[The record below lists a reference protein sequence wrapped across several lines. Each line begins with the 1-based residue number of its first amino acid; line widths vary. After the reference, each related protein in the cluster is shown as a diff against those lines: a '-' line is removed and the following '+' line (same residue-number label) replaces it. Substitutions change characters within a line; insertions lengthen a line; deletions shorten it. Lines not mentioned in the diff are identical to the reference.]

1 MNHNLLNSLRKIP
14 YLSRISAIAEK
25 KKVDIWL
32 VGGFLR
38 DVYLKKN
45 KQLVDFDF
53 CVEKEVCSV
62 ARQFAKETGS
72 KCIVLDE
79 NSGSYRVILKRKGGI
94 CTYDFSLMRGSDLL
108 EDLSLRDFS
117 INTLSVNLKRKTHCV
132 LDAFDAKK
140 DLDRGVIRCIKEEVF
155 FQDPLRVL
163 RGLSFMANYGFRI
176 EGRTEKFMV
185 KYKTFLSKVSRER
198 INEELFK
205 IFSAENSYPAV
216 KKMSDLKIIDEII
229 PYVGLSR
236 GVSQG
241 GYHHLDVWDHS
252 LETLRKFEEIWQ
264 RRLKKDKDI
273 FDYFR
278 EELAQ
283 GRSRIQIVKLACLLH
298 DLGKPRAKK
307 HVNKKTIFYTHEK
320 IGRDLSEE
328 IAGGL
333 RLSFRERE
341 VLKKLVFWH
350 LRPGYLADQIVP
362 SSRAIYRFF
371 RDTGEDGIAV
381 IILSLSDWR
390 ATRGPLTNKKK
401 RRKHE
406 IVMLKLIDFYLAE
419 KKKTPLSKIVDGD
432 DLMRKF
438 KLSPSPLI
446 GKILRKIEEEQS
458 LGKIST
464 KTEAYHAAKKIIKG
478 SFVFR
483 VKKEEICRGGSVTL
497 P

>member
-14 YLSRISAIAEK
+14 YLPRISAIAGK
-25 KKVDIWL
+25 KKAGVWL

-45 KQLVDFDF
+45 KPLVDFDF
-53 CVEKEVCSV
+53 CVEKEVRFI
-62 ARQFAKETGS
+62 AMQFAKEIAS

-79 NSGSYRVILKRKGGI
+79 EQGSYRVILKRKGGI
-94 CTYDFSLMRGSDLL
+94 CTYDFSRMRGRDLF

-117 INTLSVNLKRKTHCV
+117 VNTLSVSLNCKKYCV
-132 LDAFDAKK
+132 LDAFGAKK
-140 DLDRGVIRCIKEEVF
+140 DLGRGVIRCIKEEVF
-155 FQDPLRVL
+155 FHDPLRVL
-163 RGLSFMANYGFRI
+163 RGVSFMANYGFRL
-176 EGRTEKFMV
+176 EAGTEKFMV
-185 KYKTFLSKVSRER
+185 KYKTFLKKVSRER
-198 INEELFK
+198 INDELFK
-205 IFSAENSYPAV
+205 IFSADNSYPAV

-229 PYVGLSR
+229 PYVGRSR
-236 GVSQG
+236 GVIQG
-241 GYHHLDVWDHS
+241 DYHHLDVWEHS

-273 FDYFR
+273 FDYFY

-283 GRSRIQIVKLACLLH
+283 DRRRIQIVKLACLLH

-307 HVNKKTIFYTHEK
+307 HVKKKTVFYTHEK
-320 IGRDLSEE
+320 IGRDLSEK
-328 IAGGL
+328 IADEL
-333 RLSFRERE
+333 KVSFREKE

-350 LRPGYLADQIVP
+350 LRPGYLADQFTP
-362 SSRAIYRFF
+362 SPRAIYRFF

-390 ATRGPLTNKKK
+390 ATRGPLTNNKK

-406 IVMLKLIDFYLAE
+406 IVMFKLIDFYLAE

-446 GKILRKIEEEQS
+446 GKLLRKIEEEQS

-464 KTEAYHAAKKIIKG
+464 KTEAYHAARKIIEYRG
-478 SFVFR
+478 
-483 VKKEEICRGGSVTL
+483 KEKR
-497 P
+497 